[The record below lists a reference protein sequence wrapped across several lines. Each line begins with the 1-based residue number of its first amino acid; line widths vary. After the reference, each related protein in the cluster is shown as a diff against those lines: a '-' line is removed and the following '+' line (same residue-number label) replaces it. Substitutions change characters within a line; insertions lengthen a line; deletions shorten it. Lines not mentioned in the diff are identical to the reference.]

1 MDFQVGALVHTRQ
14 RDWVVQPSDDT
25 DLLLLKPLGGTD
37 DETTGLFLGLPGVR
51 QTIQSAEFTRPT
63 ENDLGAFD
71 TARLLFEA
79 TRLSFRSGAG
89 PFRSLARL
97 SFRPRSYQIV
107 PLIMALRLDPIRLLI
122 ADDVGVGKT
131 AESLLIVKELLER
144 REIKRF
150 AVVCPPHLC
159 DQWQRELKDKFGI
172 DAVVIRSD
180 TQARLDRDIQGDVSV
195 YTYYPYQIISIDYIK
210 TDTRRQIFL
219 NEGPE
224 LTIVDEVHT
233 CANPDGQSSTG
244 SQQQRY
250 ALLRDLSARSNQ
262 HLILLTATPHSGKPA
277 EFQSLLGLLKPE
289 FAKTDLLQMDADARK
304 RLSRHF
310 VQRKRGDVIQWL
322 GEDTPF
328 PKRDGG
334 EFAYELSPDYAAFY
348 DGLLDFA
355 QQLVR
360 PADAGKGSFQA
371 RYWSALALLRG
382 AMSSPWAG
390 IEMLNRKLGTENEA
404 PVVDA
409 DEVVLDNPV
418 MDAESGQETDITP
431 GQVLEKPRW
440 TPAEVKTI
448 RALLSQ
454 LEDLQSV
461 RKDYK
466 VGYTASIIEEWLGQG
481 FQPVVFC
488 RYIATA
494 KYVGELL
501 KPALQK
507 KWAGVDVQIVTS
519 EEPDEVRRQRI
530 DDMAKSPKRVLVCTD
545 CLSEGINLQ
554 DSFSAVLHYDLPWN
568 PNRLEQREGRVDRFG
583 QLAKTVKTY
592 LLYGKDNPIDG
603 VVLRVI
609 INKVR
614 EIRKTIGISMP
625 FPDDSR
631 SIADAVLQAVL
642 INPKRA
648 RAKLQAQTQLAL
660 DFGADEQTAI
670 IGSKELEVSKA
681 VEAAAAREERSRSLF
696 AQHAIKANEIEVD
709 LQETDEAIGNPAAVE
724 AFVTLAVRHLGGQ
737 IDELQKGVLQKG
749 YKLYNQNLPMSVMA
763 VFPANKAELLV
774 SFYSPVPEGYLYL
787 GRNQAFVENLCQYIM
802 ATAMQPDNR
811 HGVARASVIRS
822 RAVAIKTTILV
833 FRVRN
838 VIREKASGVTR
849 STTEL
854 VAEEMLVWGYKG
866 SPEDRDFLTPA
877 EGRALL
883 ETAQPTADMSSPEK
897 TMFLEDELDNL
908 DYLKADFDQVA
919 EERAEKLVAAHD
931 RVRQVV
937 GTATTGLKKYQ
948 VVTPVLPMDVLGIY
962 VLVPNN

>member
-1 MDFQVGALVHTRQ
+1 MDFQVGSLVRTRQ

-25 DLLLLKPLGGTD
+25 DVLLLKPLGGTD
-37 DETTGLFLGLPGVR
+37 DETTGLFLGLPGIR
-51 QTIQSAEFTRPT
+51 QTIKSAEFTLPT
-63 ENDLGAFD
+63 ADNLGAFD

-107 PLIMALRLDPIRLLI
+107 PLIMALRLDPVRLLI

-172 DAVVIRSD
+172 DAVIIRSD

-210 TDTRRQIFL
+210 TDARRQVFI

-224 LTIVDEVHT
+224 LCIVDEVHT
-233 CANPDGQSSTG
+233 CANPDGQSSSG

-250 ALLRDLSARSNQ
+250 ALLRDLAAKEGQ

-289 FAKTDLLQMDADARK
+289 FAKTDLLQMDPDARK
-304 RLSRHF
+304 RLARHF

-334 EFAYELSPDYAAFY
+334 EFHYELSPDYAAFY
-348 DGLLDFA
+348 DNLLDFA
-355 QQLVR
+355 QQLIR
-360 PADAGKGSFQA
+360 PAESGKGSFQA

-382 AMSSPWAG
+382 AMSSPKAG
-390 IEMLNRKLGTENEA
+390 IEMLNRKLGTDSVA
-404 PVVDA
+404 PEVDA
-409 DEVVLDNPV
+409 DEVIGDNPV
-418 MDAESGQETDITP
+418 MDTDAGQETDVTP
-431 GQVLEKPRW
+431 GQVLEKSRW
-440 TPAEVKTI
+440 TSSEVRTI
-448 RALLSQ
+448 RSLLSQ
-454 LEDLQSV
+454 LEELQSI

-466 VGYTASIIEEWLGQG
+466 AGYTASIVEEWLGQG
-481 FQPVVFC
+481 FQPVIFC

-507 KWAGVDVQIVTS
+507 KWANVDVQIVTS
-519 EEPDEVRRQRI
+519 EDPDEVRRQRI
-530 DDMAKSPKRVLVCTD
+530 DDMAKSAKRVLVCTD

-642 INPKRA
+642 INPKKV
-648 RAKLQAQTQLAL
+648 RAKLQAQTQLSL
-660 DFGADEQTAI
+660 DFGSDEQTAI

-681 VEAAAAREERSRSLF
+681 VEAAAAREEKSRSLF
-696 AQHAIKANEIEVD
+696 AQHAIKAHEIEDD
-709 LQETDEAIGNPAAVE
+709 LRETDEAIGNPAAVE
-724 AFVTLAVRHLGGQ
+724 AFVKLAVHRLGGQ
-737 IDELQKGVLQKG
+737 IDSYQKG
-749 YKLYNQNLPMSVMA
+749 YKLYTHNLPVSVLTA
-763 VFPANKAELLV
+763 LPSGKGELLV
-774 SFYSPVPEGYLYL
+774 SFHSPVPEGYIYI
-787 GRNQAFVENLCQYIM
+787 GRNHAFVENLCQYIIVAAM
-802 ATAMQPDNR
+802 EATGQIKI
-811 HGVARASVIRS
+811 ARASVIRT
-822 RAVAIKTTILV
+822 RNVDVKTTVLV

-838 VIREKASGVTR
+838 VIRERGGQTD
-849 STTEL
+849 L
-854 VAEEMLVWGYKG
+854 VAEEMLVWGYRG
-866 SPEDRDFLTPA
+866 SPEDADFLDPEKG
-877 EGRALL
+877 EGRALIDS
-883 ETAQPTADMSSPEK
+883 AQPSAEMTGPQKA
-897 TMFLEDELDNL
+897 MFLEDELENL
-908 DYLKADFDQVA
+908 TYLKEAFDKVA
-919 EERAEKLVAAHD
+919 YERAEKLVTAHD
-931 RVRQVV
+931 RVRQVI
-937 GTATTGLKKYQ
+937 GASTAGAKKYQ

-962 VLVPNN
+962 VLVPGK

>member
-1 MDFQVGALVHTRQ
+1 MDFQVGSLVNTRQ

-25 DLLLLKPLGGTD
+25 DVLLLKPLGGTD

-51 QTIQSAEFTRPT
+51 QTIKTAHFELPKAD
-63 ENDLGAFD
+63 DLGAFD

-107 PLIMALRLDPIRLLI
+107 PLIMALRLDPVRLLI

-150 AVVCPPHLC
+150 AVICPPHLC

-172 DAVVIRSD
+172 DAVIIRSD
-180 TQARLDRDIQGDVSV
+180 TQARLDREIQGDVSV
-195 YTYYPYQIISIDYIK
+195 YTYYPYQILSIDYIK
-210 TDTRRQIFL
+210 TDARRNVFL
-219 NEGPE
+219 KECPE
-224 LTIVDEVHT
+224 LCIVDEVHT
-233 CANPDGQSSTG
+233 CANPDGQSSAG

-250 ALLRDLSARSNQ
+250 GLLRDLAKKEDQ
-262 HLILLTATPHSGKPA
+262 QLILLTATPHSGKPA

-289 FAKTDLLQMDADARK
+289 FAQTDLLQMDAEARK

-334 EFAYELSPDYAAFY
+334 EFSYDLSPDYAVFY
-348 DGLLDFA
+348 DNLLDFA

-360 PADAGKGSFQA
+360 RTESRPGGTRGSQNS

-382 AMSSPWAG
+382 AMSSPRAG
-390 IEMLNRKLGTENEA
+390 IEMLNRKLGDQ
-404 PVVDA
+404 PL
-409 DEVVLDNPV
+409 DETDEEVGDNPV
-418 MDAESGQETDITP
+418 LDAEGGQDTDVTP
-431 GQVLEKPRW
+431 GHVLEKSRW
-440 TPAEVKTI
+440 TPDEIKTM
-448 RALLSQ
+448 RSLLNQ
-454 LEDLQSV
+454 MEALQSI
-461 RKDYK
+461 RKDAKAFY
-466 VGYTASIIEEWLGQG
+466 AANIAEEWLGQG
-481 FQPVVFC
+481 FQPVIFC

-507 KWAGVDVQIVTS
+507 KWPNVDLQIVTS
-519 EEPDEVRRQRI
+519 EDPDEVRRQRI
-530 DDMAKSPKRVLVCTD
+530 DDMSKSAKRVLVCTD

-592 LLYGKDNPIDG
+592 LLYGRDNPIDG

-625 FPDDSR
+625 FPEDSR

-642 INPKRA
+642 INPKKVRTQ
-648 RAKLQAQTQLAL
+648 LQAQTQLSINFNT
-660 DFGADEQTAI
+660 DTDTAI

-681 VEAAAAREERSRSLF
+681 VEAAAAREEKSRSLF
-696 AQHAIKANEIEVD
+696 AQHAIKANDIEDD
-709 LQETDEAIGNPAAVE
+709 LKETDAAIGNPAAVE
-724 AFVTLAVRHLGGQ
+724 AFVKLAVRHLGGQ
-737 IDELQKGVLQKG
+737 IDVYQKG
-749 YKLYNQNLPMSVMA
+749 YKLYTYNLPVGLRMA
-763 VFPANKAELLV
+763 LPEKSELLV
-774 SFYSPVPEGYLYL
+774 SFVSPVPEGYMYI
-787 GRNQAFVENLCQYIM
+787 GRNHAFVENLCQYVM
-802 ATAMQPDNR
+802 AAAMYHNKQ
-811 HGVARASVIRS
+811 HGVARASVIRTT
-822 RAVAIKTTILV
+822 AVATKTTVLV

-838 VIREKASGVTR
+838 VIRERGGQTDM
-849 STTEL
+849 
-854 VAEEMLVWGYKG
+854 VAEEMLVWGYRG
-866 SPEDRDFLTPA
+866 SPEDGDFLNTETG
-877 EGRALL
+877 EGIVLL
-883 ETAQPTADMSSPEK
+883 NSAQPSAEMTPPQKA
-897 TMFLEDELDNL
+897 MFLEDELENL
-908 DYLKADFDQVA
+908 SYLKEDFDKVA
-919 EERAEKLVAAHD
+919 YERAEKLVAAHE

-937 GTATTGLKKYQ
+937 GTSTVTAARPGSKRYQ

-962 VLVPNN
+962 VLVPGK